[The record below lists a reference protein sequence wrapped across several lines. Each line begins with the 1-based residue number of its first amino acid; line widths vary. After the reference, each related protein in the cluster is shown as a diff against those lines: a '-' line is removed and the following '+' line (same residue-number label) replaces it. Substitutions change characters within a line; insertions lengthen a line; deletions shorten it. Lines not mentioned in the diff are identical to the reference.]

1 MTQPLSDS
9 IGRRE
14 ALRRAAL
21 LLGSALSAPT
31 IAGVLAG
38 CESPRSAEGAWKPHA
53 LDTDQAELVATMA
66 EHILPETDTPGAR
79 AAGVHRFIDTM
90 LAEYYP
96 AAERQRF
103 ISGLA
108 DVDARAQR
116 LAGRPFLRC
125 SAQQQRELLAD
136 LDREAFAR
144 RASSGMPDPGRET
157 ERGETAS
164 PPAAAANADSVRKP
178 PPTTPSFF
186 RTFKELTVVGY
197 YTSEIGA
204 TRELRYVQVP
214 GRFEGCVPFDRV
226 GRTWAV

>member
-21 LLGSALSAPT
+21 LVGGALSAPT

-38 CESPRSAEGAWKPHA
+38 CESPRSAEGAWKPRA
-53 LDTDQAELVATMA
+53 LDTDQTELVATIA

-96 AAERQRF
+96 AADRQRF

-108 DVDARAQR
+108 EVDARAQR

-125 SAQQQRELLAD
+125 SPEQQRAILDE

-144 RASSGMPDPGRET
+144 
-157 ERGETAS
+157 
-164 PPAAAANADSVRKP
+164 PPS
-178 PPTTPSFF
+178 PTTPSFF

-214 GRFEGCVPFDRV
+214 GRFEGCVPFESV

>member
-1 MTQPLSDS
+1 MTQPLLDS
-9 IGRRE
+9 INRRE

-21 LLGSALSAPT
+21 LLGGALSAPT

-38 CESPRSAEGAWKPHA
+38 CEPPRSAEGAWKPRA
-53 LDTDQAELVATMA
+53 LDADQTELTATIA

-108 DVDARAQR
+108 EVDARAQR

-125 SAQQQRELLAD
+125 APEQQRGILEE

-144 RASSGMPDPGRET
+144 PASRA
-157 ERGETAS
+157 
-164 PPAAAANADSVRKP
+164 
-178 PPTTPSFF
+178 TPSFF
-186 RTFKELTVVGY
+186 HTFKELTVVGY

-204 TRELRYVQVP
+204 TRELQYVQVP
-214 GRFEGCVPFDRV
+214 GRFEGCVPFERV

>member
-21 LLGSALSAPT
+21 LLGGALSAPT

-38 CESPRSAEGAWKPHA
+38 CESPRSAEGAWKARA
-53 LDTDQAELVATMA
+53 LDVDQTELVATIA

-79 AAGVHRFIDTM
+79 DAAVHRFIDTM

-96 AAERQRF
+96 AAQRQRF

-108 DVDARAQR
+108 DVNARAQR
-116 LAGRPFLRC
+116 LAGRSFLRC
-125 SAQQQRELLAD
+125 SPEQQRSILEE

-144 RASSGMPDPGRET
+144 P
-157 ERGETAS
+157 AS
-164 PPAAAANADSVRKP
+164 PA
-178 PPTTPSFF
+178 TPSFF

-214 GRFEGCVPFDRV
+214 GRFEGCVPFERV